1 MRGRDAG
8 LVTGVTARRTRSASE
23 HLDVAVDTVF
33 GLKGPVTKTLAWK
46 RSTRR
51 SRP

>member
-8 LVTGVTARRTRSASE
+8 LVAGMNARRTRSASE
-23 HLDVAVDTVF
+23 HLDIAVDTVF
-33 GLKGPVTKTLAWK
+33 GLKGPVTKTLEWK